1 MQKLQLE
8 GFKPIFYFIHL
19 LPSHNCH
26 IHSGVVEIAKMIM
39 ITIKVILAVMIF
51 THMLN
56 TMDLNQVPYETAK
69 FCQDCGL
76 VKEPYTLATDIAFQV
91 DDDYNMLVINILL
104 HNQNINPFQ

>member
-8 GFKPIFYFIHL
+8 GFKPVFCLVHL

-26 IHSGVVEIAKMIM
+26 IHSGVVKIAKMIM
-39 ITIKVILAVMIF
+39 ITIKVILAA
-51 THMLN
+51 MLLIS
-56 TMDLNQVPYETAK
+56 MDFNQVPHETAN

-91 DDDYNMLVINILL
+91 DDDYDYVGDEHPPTKLSKY
-104 HNQNINPFQ
+104 